1 MKQILYSL
9 LLFSVIISNAHAKN
23 IDSLRTL
30 FEKRT
35 LIDQPVFKAYE
46 SLVNHYINLENDSC
60 LIIANQLIAYNK
72 DSAFYRS
79 VAFRDKANYFKSID
93 KDSAFKNLE
102 KSLWETAKMEESIR
116 KWRSIYF
123 CYDLM
128 SYIKKEE
135 KNLYEALRFLDSA
148 ILYNSYCRRNYQEDS
163 FDVHALDLKLRYA
176 DILEE
181 QDKSNEALYHY
192 RSITDSFEVIPS
204 TNPKLKD
211 VKRVTYHKMGHLF
224 QEMNLF
230 DSALIYY
237 EICYELVEN
246 SVDTKDKVLPLHNI
260 AEIYIL
266 KENFKTG
273 LKILNEVKAMVD
285 SLKSNP
291 TPLYYTYARAYDS
304 LHQDQIALEYYL
316 KFYKESKESD
326 NISRIEKAAKA
337 LYLTYKKIN
346 NSKEALSYYK
356 EHIALRDSIDKMKA
370 FEETLQRELQRKYEL
385 KVQEDSIKNI
395 EREKLNES
403 QLALS
408 ETKIRD
414 TKNLIVGVLIVL
426 TLLLLFSVI
435 VYIRYKESVKQKRII
450 AKQKEQVDIAFNQLD
465 EKKVELEKKNT
476 EIMDSINYAKYIQ
489 KALLPNRESIESFFE
504 NQFIFYLPKDIVG
517 GDFYCFKSIGDQ
529 AVIVAGDCTGHGVPG
544 GFGTMIG
551 SLVIEKSLKKGLK
564 DPNLI
569 LTDLNHGIV
578 TLLKQYK
585 DDSIQD
591 GMDISICLVDK
602 KTKKVK
608 FSGSRNGIHI
618 VDTDEIHSIKGD
630 LTPVGGYAASHEES
644 KNRSYQLHEIELKDN
659 QWIFMYSD
667 GFYDQFGG
675 PRNKSMGSSR
685 FKGIIQEA
693 VTMNKTNAPDFKN
706 YFFDWMGDEEQI
718 DDVLVIG
725 FKL

>member
-9 LLFSVIISNAHAKN
+9 ILFSAVFSNTYAKN
-23 IDSLRTL
+23 IDSLHNVFEQSEQLDSSYYNTFNKLTTHFIKSKSDSCLYYVDKLIKDYPDSAFQVAMAFRKKAVYFKSVNRDSSYFYIEKSLKEVKNIKNSFRKWKMFYMCYDL
-30 FEKRT
+30 FSLNKKKEKN
-35 LIDQPVFKAYE
+35 FYE
-46 SLVNHYINLENDSC
+46 SLRFIDSSLKYVTLCKQNSPEYIYK
-60 LIIANQLIAYNK
+60 IH
-72 DSAFYRS
+72 
-79 VAFRDKANYFKSID
+79 
-93 KDSAFKNLE
+93 
-102 KSLWETAKMEESIR
+102 SLVFM
-116 KWRSIYF
+116 Y
-123 CYDLM
+123 
-128 SYIKKEE
+128 
-135 KNLYEALRFLDSA
+135 
-148 ILYNSYCRRNYQEDS
+148 
-163 FDVHALDLKLRYA
+163 RYA
-176 DILEE
+176 YILDDQE
-181 QDKSNEALYHY
+181 KSNEALNYCQLILD
-192 RSITDSFEVIPS
+192 SIRVLDSSHPDHKKIEKS
-204 TNPKLKD
+204 T
-211 VKRVTYHKMGHLF
+211 YGMIGFIF
-224 QEMNLF
+224 QKQQEY
-230 DSALIYY
+230 DSALNYFQKSYDMVKDQSYLI
-237 EICYELVEN
+237 
-246 SVDTKDKVLPLHNI
+246 DKVIPLHNI
-260 AEIYIL
+260 AENHIL

-273 LKILNEVKAMVD
+273 LKILNEVKTMVD

-326 NISRIEKAAKA
+326 NISGIEKAAKA

-356 EHIALRDSIDKMKA
+356 EHIALRDSIDEMKA
-370 FEETLQRELQRKYEL
+370 SEETLQRELQRKYEL

-408 ETKIRD
+408 ETKIKD
-414 TKNLIVGVLIVL
+414 TKNLIIGVLIVL
-426 TLLLLFSVI
+426 TLLLLFSII
-435 VYIRYKESVKQKRII
+435 VYFRYKESVKQKQII
-450 AKQKEQVDIAFNQLD
+450 AEQKEQVDIAFNQLD

-489 KALLPNRESIESFFE
+489 KALLPSQESIESFFE

-564 DPNLI
+564 DPNQI
-569 LTDLNHGIV
+569 LTDLNYGIV

-618 VDTDEIHSIKGD
+618 VDSEEIHSIKGD

>member
-1 MKQILYSL
+1 MNFVMNMVKIVY
-9 LLFSVIISNAHAKN
+9 
-23 IDSLRTL
+23 
-30 FEKRT
+30 
-35 LIDQPVFKAYE
+35 LIDK
-46 SLVNHYINLENDSC
+46 
-60 LIIANQLIAYNK
+60 
-72 DSAFYRS
+72 
-79 VAFRDKANYFKSID
+79 
-93 KDSAFKNLE
+93 
-102 KSLWETAKMEESIR
+102 
-116 KWRSIYF
+116 
-123 CYDLM
+123 
-128 SYIKKEE
+128 
-135 KNLYEALRFLDSA
+135 
-148 ILYNSYCRRNYQEDS
+148 
-163 FDVHALDLKLRYA
+163 
-176 DILEE
+176 
-181 QDKSNEALYHY
+181 
-192 RSITDSFEVIPS
+192 VI
-204 TNPKLKD
+204 
-211 VKRVTYHKMGHLF
+211 
-224 QEMNLF
+224 
-230 DSALIYY
+230 
-237 EICYELVEN
+237 
-246 SVDTKDKVLPLHNI
+246 PLHNI
-260 AEIYIL
+260 AENYIL

-273 LKILNEVKAMVD
+273 LKILNEVKTMVD

-326 NISRIEKAAKA
+326 NISGIEKAAKA

-356 EHIALRDSIDKMKA
+356 EHIALRDSIDEMKA
-370 FEETLQRELQRKYEL
+370 SEETLQRELQRKYEL

-414 TKNLIVGVLIVL
+414 TKNLIIGVLIVL
-426 TLLLLFSVI
+426 TLLLLFSII
-435 VYIRYKESVKQKRII
+435 VYFRYKESVKQKQII
-450 AKQKEQVDIAFNQLD
+450 AEQKEQVDIAFNQLD

-489 KALLPNRESIESFFE
+489 KALLPSQESIESFFE

-569 LTDLNHGIV
+569 LTDLNYGIV